1 MTDVQPDDLPTRW
14 EIELEFVQSLANTQY
29 LVYLA
34 QQGYF
39 KDKAFL
45 NYLNYLNYWKDP
57 KYSVFLVYPDCLHIL
72 TLLRNEQFR
81 NELLNQN
88 FTNMLYNDMVDYWKE
103 ALFKIKKE
111 RAQELQ
117 NVDNNTSCDIAAPAL
132 TSAPA
137 RARAVN
143 TDVNAI
149 TTGVKTVE
157 QEN

>member
-1 MTDVQPDDLPTRW
+1 MTEIPLEDIPTRW

-39 KDKAFL
+39 KDPTFL

-72 TLLRNEQFR
+72 TLLQSEQFR

-88 FTNMLYNDMVDYWKE
+88 LTNMLYSDMVDYWKE
-103 ALFKIKKE
+103 SLFKIENEKNQFDTNNQNQISNLQIQQNSPELKTSSSPDVI
-111 RAQELQ
+111 QES
-117 NVDNNTSCDIAAPAL
+117 TA
-132 TSAPA
+132 
-137 RARAVN
+137 
-143 TDVNAI
+143 
-149 TTGVKTVE
+149 
-157 QEN
+157 